1 MALYMVFIED
11 AEDRDGE
18 RCIMPTSEHLE
29 DMVVLAWQTGA
40 YVFCFVDRAQHLAM
54 MKSIGMYDERLNSD
68 EKATYFF
75 TGENPQWERDKPTG
89 MKLSDYLYR
98 KVERFAIENGVQV
111 VDAGK
116 CSPEQINAMIEVVSE
131 RHG

>member
-75 TGENPQWERDKPTG
+75 TGKNPQWERDKPAG
-89 MKLSDYLYR
+89 MKL
-98 KVERFAIENGVQV
+98 
-111 VDAGK
+111 
-116 CSPEQINAMIEVVSE
+116 
-131 RHG
+131 

>member
-40 YVFCFVDRAQHLAM
+40 YVGSVPA
-54 MKSIGMYDERLNSD
+54 E
-68 EKATYFF
+68 
-75 TGENPQWERDKPTG
+75 GEMTP
-89 MKLSDYLYR
+89 
-98 KVERFAIENGVQV
+98 
-111 VDAGK
+111 
-116 CSPEQINAMIEVVSE
+116 
-131 RHG
+131 

>member
-54 MKSIGMYDERLNSD
+54 MKSIGLYDERLNSNQKD
-68 EKATYFF
+68 TYFF
-75 TGENPQWERDKPTG
+75 TRKNPQGERDNP
-89 MKLSDYLYR
+89 S
-98 KVERFAIENGVQV
+98 V
-111 VDAGK
+111 
-116 CSPEQINAMIEVVSE
+116 INL
-131 RHG
+131 